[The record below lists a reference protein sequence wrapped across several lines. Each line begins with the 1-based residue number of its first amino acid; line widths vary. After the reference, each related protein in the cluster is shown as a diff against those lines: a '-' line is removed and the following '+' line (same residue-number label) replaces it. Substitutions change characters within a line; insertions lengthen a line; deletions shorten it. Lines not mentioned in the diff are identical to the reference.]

1 MCAGAKVL
9 LHAMRSHNTDW
20 VVQENGCTALRQLGG
35 FEAQEGGAAEGYLD
49 IIGHVELDDSFDQA
63 EECMQDWRWVWVSVT
78 AYGRRLFSS
87 GGAHQ
92 GQSNH
97 QTFFAIVRVISLS
110 TIAWFVCTSII
121 WPAYDAA
128 AGALWRRPAGQPNAA
143 KAAPPAAAPAAPS
156 GGGKAGKAEK
166 AKAAAH
172 AATDRD
178 GLVPSVRRATPAEI
192 AERAKKAT
200 KKAQRHH
207 VRDRLT
213 RRRRGLE

>member
-92 GQSNH
+92 GQSSH

-128 AGALWRRPAGQPNAA
+128 ASGIGSTARASNDCSRFSASSYAGSKSFRREIPASAWTQRT
-143 KAAPPAAAPAAPS
+143 AAP
-156 GGGKAGKAEK
+156 
-166 AKAAAH
+166 
-172 AATDRD
+172 RD
-178 GLVPSVRRATPAEI
+178 I
-192 AERAKKAT
+192 
-200 KKAQRHH
+200 
-207 VRDRLT
+207 
-213 RRRRGLE
+213 